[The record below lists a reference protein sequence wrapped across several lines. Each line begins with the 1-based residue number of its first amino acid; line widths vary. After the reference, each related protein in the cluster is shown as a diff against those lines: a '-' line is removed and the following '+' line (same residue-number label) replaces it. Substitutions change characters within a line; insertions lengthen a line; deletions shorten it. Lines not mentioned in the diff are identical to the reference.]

1 MGKKELLSYLDLLA
15 ISVISITLFLLPIFF
30 LTGTTDFFIF
40 PKQLLIVIA
49 AVILLVLLS
58 VRMIVEKKIVL
69 LSNPFN
75 LPVVLFGVVVAV
87 SSILSINRYDALLQ
101 AVPVVSLIFFFF
113 EVVNVLKSKRSL
125 NIALSALIAG
135 AGIASLASVLYY
147 FKIYFLPFTEI
158 QNQLFTPFGSS
169 VQQALYVLPLLVFS
183 LTVVLKKT
191 GFPKIRVRMSDL
203 QQDQGL
209 ILNFLAS
216 LVLLAGIG
224 LIVYQIAA
232 LPQKPIILPYI
243 YGFQTAFAA
252 LSQDASRFLLSF
264 VFGSGYGTFLTDFT
278 RFKLASFNLEQNLW
292 NLTFSFSSSYFLELV
307 ATLGLAGILTYLF
320 MLITLLKTRVNNK
333 NPLFKAVLLTFGLS
347 LILPFSFIM
356 VSLLFILLALYVSFL
371 RIQEDKRVD
380 EVSLSIVALR
390 KGLFAFEEGQ
400 GRRSEETILLSAVVA
415 AALLLI
421 AGFTAYFT
429 FRLASSDMKF
439 AQSLQQA
446 NLNNGQ
452 KTYQLQ
458 AAAITEFPYR
468 SDYHR
473 IFSQVNLALA
483 NSLVSTI
490 PQGSKPS
497 DTVQQNVLQLL
508 QQSIASGRNAVIL
521 SPLTSLNWQN
531 LGQIYRNLIN
541 VGQNADQFAIASL
554 NQAIALDQYNP
565 QLYIQL
571 GGIYYQLGQFDA
583 AQNQFQIAVNLKR
596 DFANG
601 YYNLGHAL
609 EEKGDFQNAL
619 QAYQVV
625 QQLVKNDKANSDR
638 IDADIAALQA
648 KAQNLEATQTAEVA
662 AGSNQPPL
670 NLSTPST
677 ELPPQKPPIKIS
689 PPPATVEKPSP
700 TPTGTVTPTPTPAQ

>member
-1 MGKKELLSYLDLLA
+1 MSKKELLSYLDI
-15 ISVISITLFLLPIFF
+15 ISVSVVAITAFLLPLFF
-30 LTGTTDFFIF
+30 LINTTDFFIF
-40 PKQLLIVIA
+40 PKQLLIVVA
-49 AVILLVLLS
+49 ASLLLVLAS
-58 VRMIVEKKIVL
+58 VRMVVEKKVVL

-75 LPVVLFGVVVAV
+75 LPIVIFGVVIAA
-87 SSILSINRYDALLQ
+87 SSILSVNRYDALLQ
-101 AVPVVSLIFFFF
+101 AVPVIALIFFFF
-113 EVVNVLKSKRSL
+113 EIINIIKGKTSL
-125 NIALSALIAG
+125 NVILSAVVGG
-135 AGIASLASVLYY
+135 AAVASLVSILYY
-147 FKIYFLPFTEI
+147 FKLYFLPFAQI

-169 VQQALYVLPLLVFS
+169 VQQGLYVLPLLIFS
-183 LTVVLKKT
+183 LAVVLKKI
-191 GFPKIRVRMSDL
+191 GFPKIKVSASAL
-203 QQDQGL
+203 QKDQSL
-209 ILNFLAS
+209 ILNLVAS
-216 LVLLAGIG
+216 LVLLAGAG
-224 LIVYQIAA
+224 LVVYQIVA

-292 NLTFSFSSSYFLELV
+292 NLSFSFSSSYFLELI
-307 ATLGLAGILTYLF
+307 ATLGLAGVLSYLF
-320 MLITLLKTRVNNK
+320 ILVSFIKNRANAK
-333 NPLFKAVLLTFGLS
+333 NPLFKAVLIVFGLS

-356 VSLLFILLALYVSFL
+356 VALLFILLALYVSFL
-371 RIQEDKRVD
+371 RVSEDKRVD
-380 EVSLSIVALR
+380 EVSLSIVALK
-390 KGLFAFEEGQ
+390 KGLFAFEEGEA
-400 GRRSEETILLSAVVA
+400 RRKGEDTILLPAVIAVI
-415 AALLLI
+415 LILI
-421 AGFTAYFT
+421 AGFTSYFT
-429 FRLASSDMKF
+429 FHLVNSDIKF
-439 AQSLQQA
+439 ADSLQQA

-483 NSLVSTI
+483 NSLVASV
-490 PQGSKPS
+490 PQGTKPE
-497 DTVQQNVLQLL
+497 DAVQQNVLQLL
-508 QQSIASGRNAVIL
+508 QQSISSARNAVII
-521 SPLTSLNWQN
+521 SPLNSLNWQN

-583 AQNQFQIAVNLKR
+583 AQNQFQIAVSLKR

-625 QQLVKNDKANSDR
+625 QQLVKNDKPNLDR
-638 IDADIAALQA
+638 INADIDNLQKKA
-648 KAQNLEATQTAEVA
+648 KNLETNKAAEIS
-662 AGSNQPPL
+662 GSTNQPPL
-670 NLSTPST
+670 NISTPST
-677 ELPPQKPPIKIS
+677 EIPAQKPPVKIS
-689 PPPATVEKPSP
+689 PPPAASVEKP
-700 TPTGTVTPTPTPAQ
+700 TATPTPTTSTQ

>member
-1 MGKKELLSYLDLLA
+1 MSKKEILSYLDIL
-15 ISVISITLFLLPIFF
+15 SVSVVAVVLFLLPLFF
-30 LTGTTDFFIF
+30 LTNTTDFFIF
-40 PKQLLIVIA
+40 PKQILVVLATVL
-49 AVILLVLLS
+49 LLVLLS
-58 VRMIVEKKIVL
+58 VRMIVEKKVVL

-75 LPVVLFGVVVAV
+75 VPIVLFGIVVAA
-87 SSILSINRYDALLQ
+87 SSVLSVNRFDALLQ
-101 AVPVVSLIFFFF
+101 AVPVIAIVFFFF
-113 EVVNVLKSKRSL
+113 EVINIVKSKMSL
-125 NIALSALIAG
+125 NIAISALVAG
-135 AGIASLASVLYY
+135 AAVASLLSVLYY
-147 FKIYFLPFTEI
+147 LKLYFLPFSQI

-169 VQQALYVLPLLVFS
+169 VQQALYVLPLLAFS
-183 LTVVLKKT
+183 LSVVLKKI
-191 GFPKIRVRMSDL
+191 GFPKIQVKISDL
-203 QQDQGL
+203 QKDQGL
-209 ILNFLAS
+209 ILHFVAS
-216 LVLLAGIG
+216 LFLLAGLG
-224 LIVYQIAA
+224 LIVYQIVA

-252 LSQDASRFLLSF
+252 LSQDASRFILSF

-278 RFKLASFNLEQNLW
+278 RFKLPSFNLEQNLW
-292 NLTFSFSSSYFLELV
+292 NLSFSFSSSYFLELI
-307 ATLGLAGILTYLF
+307 ATLGLAGVLTYLF
-320 MLITLLKTRVNNK
+320 MLATLLKNRANNK
-333 NPLFKAVLLTFGLS
+333 NPLFKTVLLVFGLS

-356 VSLLFILLALYVSFL
+356 VALLFILLALYVSFL

-390 KGLFAFEEGQ
+390 KGLFAFEEGESK
-400 GRRSEETILLSAVVA
+400 RKSEETILLSAVIA
-415 AALLLI
+415 AILLLV
-421 AGFTAYFT
+421 AGFTSYFT
-429 FRLASSDMKF
+429 VKLVSSDVKF
-439 AQSLQQA
+439 AESLQQA

-458 AAAITEFPYR
+458 TAAITEFPYR
-468 SDYHR
+468 SDYYR

-483 NSLVSTI
+483 NSLVSTV

-508 QQSIASGRNAVIL
+508 QQSIASARNAVTI

-571 GGIYYQLGQFDA
+571 GGIYYQLGQYDA

-609 EEKGDFQNAL
+609 EQKGDLQNAF
-619 QAYQVV
+619 QAYQIV
-625 QQLVKNDKANSDR
+625 QQLVKSDKVNLD
-638 IDADIAALQA
+638 IVTADIAALQ
-648 KAQNLEATQTAEVA
+648 KKSQTLA
-662 AGSNQPPL
+662 AGKTSAVAGGQNQPPL
-670 NLSTPST
+670 DISTPST
-677 ELPPQKPPIKIS
+677 QIPPQKPPIKIS
-689 PPPATVEKPSP
+689 PPPASVEKPTP
-700 TPTGTVTPTPTPAQ
+700 TPSETVTPTPTP